1 MVIIQFFDNLPGT
14 QKNVDTDIDNLC
26 GPQKIAKTITYLAVI
41 TIKQITRR
49 HWFKSNGV
57 IHHTQFLDLGT
68 EILGGKVPS

>member
-1 MVIIQFFDNLPGT
+1 MVIIQFLDNLPGT

-26 GPQKIAKTITYLAVI
+26 GPQKIGKTITYLAVI

-57 IHHTQFLDLGT
+57 IHHTQFLDLDT
-68 EILGGKVPS
+68 EILGRKVPS

>member
-14 QKNVDTDIDNLC
+14 QKNVDNLC
-26 GPQKIAKTITYLAVI
+26 GPQKIGKTITYLAVI

-57 IHHTQFLDLGT
+57 IHHTQFLDLDT
-68 EILGGKVPS
+68 EILGRKVPI